1 MSEPDERGEG
11 PRGATRQLLR
21 EAARRL
27 FTSQGEEATTIRQI
41 AEAAGVTERTF
52 YRYFDGK
59 EGLVAEDALGWLQVL
74 HQAIRDRP
82 REEVPYVAV
91 RRAMAEVAGRRER
104 EVGGAP
110 LWLFLDQP
118 RSRPLLPRA
127 TARPLLRL
135 ENSIAEALMARDPGA
150 LRDPTGGESD
160 PLFAAQVLAR
170 LTGGAL
176 RSAVIRHRQ
185 LVAGPGGASPG
196 VAALLDQAF
205 SLIAAFSAVDA
216 T

>member
-1 MSEPDERGEG
+1 MRDPEERGEG

-59 EGLVAEDALGWLQVL
+59 EGLLAEDALAWIDVL
-74 HQAIRDRP
+74 HVAIRDRP
-82 REEVPYVAV
+82 REETPYLAV
-91 RRAMAEVAGRRER
+91 RRGMAEVAARRGQEF
-104 EVGGAP
+104 GGAP
-110 LWLFLDQP
+110 LWLFIDRP
-118 RSRPLLPRA
+118 RARPLLPRA
-127 TARPLLRL
+127 TTRPLLRL
-135 ENSIAEALMARDPGA
+135 EDAIAGAVLERDAEALRGPAGA
-150 LRDPTGGESD
+150 DSDLR
-160 PLFAAQVLAR
+160 FAAQVLGR
-170 LTGGAL
+170 LAGGAL

-185 LVAGPGGASPG
+185 LETAEKGSSPG

-205 SLIAAFSAVDA
+205 SLITALSGG
-216 T
+216 